1 MLAACM
7 LLLAALAQPYPEY
20 TVAPDGSRI
29 DLPGGTSLQVI
40 SDDTTV
46 SGENVRLTYH
56 VEGLLLEA
64 ADFSDT
70 LLWLAPRPRS
80 AISSAIST
88 GRRRLYESRSL
99 RLINLSGSHIGGEI
113 TVRSGRSLESA
124 SLFTAYRTW
133 LMDGTPLELESVV
146 QMDSRFA
153 SVIARLADLPGGS
166 LDQGLISIGHWLDPQ
181 SFLIVRGE
189 QGPLLRLGLPSWDE
203 EGSMLVLDIPFDSL
217 NTASGAMLD

>member
-7 LLLAALAQPYPEY
+7 MLLTAVAQPYPEH
-20 TVAPDGSRI
+20 TVAPDGSSI
-29 DLPGGTSLQVI
+29 ELPGDTILQVI

-46 SGENVRLTYH
+46 SGENVNLTYH
-56 VEGLLLEA
+56 VEGLRLA
-64 ADFSDT
+64 AGDFSDT
-70 LLWLAPRPRS
+70 LFWLSPRPRS

-113 TVRSGRSLESA
+113 VVRSGRSRESA

-133 LMDGTPLELESVV
+133 LMDGTALELESVV
-146 QMDSRFA
+146 QMDSRFS

-189 QGPLLRLGLPSWDE
+189 EGPLLRLGLPSWDE
-203 EGSMLVLDIPFDSL
+203 EGTMLILDIPFDSL

>member
-7 LLLAALAQPYPEY
+7 MLLTAVAQPYPEY
-20 TVAPDGSRI
+20 TVAPDGSSI
-29 DLPGGTSLQVI
+29 ELPGDTILQVI

-46 SGENVRLTYH
+46 SGENVNLTYH
-56 VEGLLLEA
+56 VEGLRLA
-64 ADFSDT
+64 AGDFSDT
-70 LLWLAPRPRS
+70 LFWLAPRPRS

-99 RLINLSGSHIGGEI
+99 RLINLSGSHIGGVI
-113 TVRSGRSLESA
+113 VVRSGRSRESA

-133 LMDGTPLELESVV
+133 LMDGTALELESVV
-146 QMDSRFA
+146 QMDSRFS
-153 SVIARLADLPGGS
+153 SVIARLADLPAGS

-189 QGPLLRLGLPSWDE
+189 EGPLLRLGLPSWDE
-203 EGSMLVLDIPFDSL
+203 EGTMLVLDIPFDSL